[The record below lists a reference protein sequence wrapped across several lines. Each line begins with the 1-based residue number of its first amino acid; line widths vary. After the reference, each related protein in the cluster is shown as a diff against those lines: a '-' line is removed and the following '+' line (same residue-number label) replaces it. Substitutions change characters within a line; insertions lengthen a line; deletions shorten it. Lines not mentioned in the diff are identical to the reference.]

1 MSVFFYEFKNYF
13 VDSSICNSGV
23 LFLCF
28 KINNYILLA
37 HKQLVANS
45 SPKAVNTVLTI
56 ALSCS
61 DIIIQFCLL

>member
-1 MSVFFYEFKNYF
+1 MSVSIFFYEFQNYF
-13 VDSSICNSGV
+13 VDSSIRNSGV

-28 KINNYILLA
+28 KINNCILG
-37 HKQLVANS
+37 NS
-45 SPKAVNTVLTI
+45 SAKAVNTVLTI